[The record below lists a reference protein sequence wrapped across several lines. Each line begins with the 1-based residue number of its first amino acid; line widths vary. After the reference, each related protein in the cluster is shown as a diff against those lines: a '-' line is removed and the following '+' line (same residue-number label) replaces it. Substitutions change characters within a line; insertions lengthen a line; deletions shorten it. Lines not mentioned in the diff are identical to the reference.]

1 MLLWNMQTMNIT
13 ANGFESLPAMNLR
26 LRRPNESDAP
36 ALAGTTAVP
45 DFQTLLAIER
55 LADGV
60 VVGAVGLSPQGTD
73 RKAAQITYW
82 VDEPFRHDGLATEA
96 VRRVAVWVFQ
106 DLGLEILS
114 ALLPKNHP
122 AARRVL
128 EKAGFTAVGEAF
140 VLSRTAWLTQWA
152 ARPRVLV
159 AAAALIDGDGRVLLT
174 QRPPGRPMAGL
185 WEFPGGKVHDGET
198 PETAL
203 VREVREELGI
213 EVHERCLAP
222 LTFAS
227 HPYVDFHLLMPLY
240 ACRKWNGVPS
250 GREGQLLRWVRP
262 HTLASWPMPVADVPL
277 MAALRDV
284 LGGVSSGQ

>member
-1 MLLWNMQTMNIT
+1 MPPSGALTVIDHGGTLIKGMMLLWNMQTMNVT
-13 ANGFESLPAMNLR
+13 ASGFESLPAMNLR

-36 ALAGTTAVP
+36 ALAGTTAMP
-45 DFQTLLAIER
+45 DCQTLLAIER

-82 VDEPFRHDGLATEA
+82 VDEPFRRDGLATEA

-114 ALLPKNHP
+114 APLPKNHP

-159 AAAALIDGDGRVLLT
+159 AAAEFAWRDGCCSGVDLGTIVAEATKGIKALDRCELLGLLT
-174 QRPPGRPMAGL
+174 ERSLILGDEPRGDRTLFAL
-185 WEFPGGKVHDGET
+185 GGTSVLIFSANDSI
-198 PETAL
+198 PERIVRRTAALTEGVWNDLDAVL
-203 VREVREELGI
+203 VTGGTLQ
-213 EVHERCLAP
+213 P
-222 LTFAS
+222 L
-227 HPYVDFHLLMPLY
+227 VD
-240 ACRKWNGVPS
+240 
-250 GREGQLLRWVRP
+250 LLR
-262 HTLASWPMPVADVPL
+262 
-277 MAALRDV
+277 
-284 LGGVSSGQ
+284 